1 MVRKNDWYGDIDKD
15 EMNSYHE
22 YLKEEGN
29 LPLAIF
35 DVGKKMQL

>member
-1 MVRKNDWYGDIDKD
+1 
-15 EMNSYHE
+15 MNSYHE

-35 DVGKKMQL
+35 DVGKKMQLQFILKIALDYPIED